1 MVISYFTVKGMQS
14 LGGSKSVQNFL
25 ILKSDL
31 QLLKDFISLN
41 GVKSHENIRS
51 NKNFEPGVCIVHF
64 CTHVTLLPM
73 MASKIDWI
81 KRFSEALSHV
91 ITVLWKITP
100 AAVIQEV
107 VDSRTIPVRL
117 NTNIMLYKCFILVI
131 KIDAMKFKIN
141 SDSIFRYLSN

>member
-81 KRFSEALSHV
+81 KRFPEALSHV
-91 ITVLWKITP
+91 ITVL
-100 AAVIQEV
+100 
-107 VDSRTIPVRL
+107 
-117 NTNIMLYKCFILVI
+117 
-131 KIDAMKFKIN
+131 
-141 SDSIFRYLSN
+141 